1 MSTSKEIRHR
11 IRSATNTK
19 QIIKAM
25 ELVSVI
31 KMQKA
36 ITANQASRPYTAA
49 ADGIIKEICNQISA
63 ADHNYFKAG
72 KKGHKLVILLTTD
85 RGLCGNLNTKV
96 IKKLL
101 DDFGTDGIDIIA
113 VGKKGR
119 DLALQFGLNLIA
131 EFFGATDN
139 PGFKDEY
146 PILKLIEKEFKTG
159 KYESISMIYPHYIS
173 TLSQEAISLQ
183 LLPLETTHNGAID
196 DSTLY
201 EPGKT
206 EVLNDLI
213 PRVLETILWQCLL
226 ETIASEHSARMITM
240 KNANENA
247 EELIDDLTL
256 SFNQSRQANITRE
269 LAEISA
275 GKMTLEE

>member
-1 MSTSKEIRHR
+1 MANSKEIRHR

-36 ITANQASRPYTAA
+36 VAKNLASRPYTAA
-49 ADGIIKEICNQISA
+49 ADGIIKDICSQISVI
-63 ADHNYFKAG
+63 DHNYFKPG
-72 KKGHKLVILLTTD
+72 KSGHKLVLIITTD
-85 RGLCGNLNTKV
+85 RGLCGNLNAKV
-96 IKKLL
+96 IKKLI
-101 DDFGTDGIDIIA
+101 DDFAVDDTEIIA
-113 VGKKGR
+113 IGKKGR
-119 DLALQFGLNLIA
+119 DLSLQLGINIIA
-131 EFFGATDN
+131 EFFGATEN

-146 PILKLIEKEFKTG
+146 PVLKLIENEFKTG
-159 KYESISMIYPHYIS
+159 KYETVSVIYPHFIS
-173 TLSQEAISLQ
+173 TLNQEATTLQ
-183 LLPLETTHNGAID
+183 LLPLPITHGGAIK

-206 EVLNDLI
+206 EVLNKLI

-226 ETIASEHSARMITM
+226 ETVASEHSARMITM

>member
-1 MSTSKEIRHR
+1 MATSKEIRHR

-36 ITANQASRPYTAA
+36 VTANLASRPYTAA
-49 ADGIIKEICNQISA
+49 ADNIIKDICSQISVL
-63 ADHNYFKAG
+63 DHDYFKSG
-72 KKGHKLVILLTTD
+72 EKGHKLVILITTD
-85 RGLCGNLNTKV
+85 RGLCGNLNFKV
-96 IKKLL
+96 LKKLL
-101 DDFGTDGIDIIA
+101 DDFGKDGTQVIA
-113 VGKKGR
+113 IGKKGR
-119 DLALQFGLNLIA
+119 DLTLQLGIDLIA

-146 PILKLIEKEFKTG
+146 PVLKLIENEFKSG
-159 KYESISMIYPHYIS
+159 KYESVSVIYPHFIS
-173 TLSQEAISLQ
+173 TLNQEAVALQ
-183 LLPLETTHNGAID
+183 LLPLPVIQDVTVK

-201 EPGKT
+201 EPGKS
-206 EVLNDLI
+206 EVLNKLI